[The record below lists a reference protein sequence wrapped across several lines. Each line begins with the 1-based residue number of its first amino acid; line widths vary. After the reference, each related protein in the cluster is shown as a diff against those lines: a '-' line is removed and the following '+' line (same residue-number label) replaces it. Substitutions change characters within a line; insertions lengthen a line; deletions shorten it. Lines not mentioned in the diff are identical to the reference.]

1 MFLTRKSL
9 SRRTLLKGAG
19 AAITLPL
26 LDAMVPAATALAAT
40 PAAPV
45 PRMAFIY
52 FPHGAVMDRW
62 SPKET
67 GTDYKISPI
76 LAPLDKYRAQM
87 TIVSGLRNKGGESGD
102 PHGIMAG
109 TWLSCYGTKDRSA
122 DSDLGVTADP
132 LAARHFGKDTPLP
145 SLEISGEG
153 GSTACG
159 TGAVGCG
166 FGGTTAFRT
175 PFQSLPME
183 NNPRKVFY

>member
-26 LDAMVPAATALAAT
+26 LDAMVPAATALGAT
-40 PAAPV
+40 PAAPM

-76 LAPLDKYRAQM
+76 LASLDKYRSQM
-87 TIVSGLRNKGGESGD
+87 TIVIALRNKGGKSHD
-102 PHGIMAG
+102 PRCIMAG
-109 TWLSCYGTKDRSA
+109 TWLSCFGTKDRNA
-122 DSDLGVTADP
+122 DNDLGVTADQ
-132 LAARHFGKDTPLP
+132 L
-145 SLEISGEG
+145 
-153 GSTACG
+153 
-159 TGAVGCG
+159 
-166 FGGTTAFRT
+166 
-175 PFQSLPME
+175 
-183 NNPRKVFY
+183 